1 MIDAPQ
7 KSKERSWNIMK
18 NGGDQ
23 EIGLFCMGS
32 SAREGK
38 MAQSSRESTLES
50 ELSINT
56 QIILN
61 YISAKDSLPH
71 SKLKAMNSDGASIS
85 CLYHSHPLFVGHYYE
100 K

>member
-7 KSKERSWNIMK
+7 NSKERSWNRIK
-18 NGGDQ
+18 NEGDQ

-38 MAQSSRESTLES
+38 MAPSSRESPLES

-61 YISAKDSLPH
+61 YISAKDSLSH
-71 SKLKAMNSDGASIS
+71 SKLKAINSDGASIS
-85 CLYHSHPLFVGHYYE
+85 SLHHSHPLFVRHYYA

>member
-7 KSKERSWNIMK
+7 KSEERSWNIMK
-18 NGGDQ
+18 NERDQ

-38 MAQSSRESTLES
+38 MAPFLRESPLES

-85 CLYHSHPLFVGHYYE
+85 CLYHSYPLFVRHYYE